1 MNATRFLAVIA
12 ALIASTAAFAE
23 GSSIGHGQGGR
34 FIYFD
39 PIVAQYNRT
48 GELFRIKGHCRSACT
63 LFLAIRNVCIER
75 TATLL
80 FHAGRD
86 RRKGVSAWG
95 TEHMQGAYNARLRQ
109 FVRANHYMDT
119 FEFHAISGSD
129 MITKFGY
136 RECPR

>member
-12 ALIASTAAFAE
+12 VLIASTAAVAE
-23 GSSIGHGQGGR
+23 GSSTGHGQGGR

-48 GELFRIKGHCRSACT
+48 GERFRIQGHCQSACT

-75 TATLL
+75 SATLL
-80 FHAGRD
+80 FHAGGD

-95 TEHMQGAYNARLRQ
+95 TDHMQRAYNARLRA
-109 FVRANHYMDT
+109 FVRANHTMDT